1 MKNCEQLYSLYKN
14 EPKLSNP
21 EVMGKL
27 KWTSHQVRKYKY
39 LLKKRG
45 FIGVDKSTDGEEII
59 ILKDYSGTELESDN
73 FKQEAY
79 KQLYD
84 SCINKMEDANLSISQ
99 FIQLE
104 QEARLILNKIV

>member
-1 MKNCEQLYSLYKN
+1 MKNCERLYNLFC
-14 EPKLSNP
+14 EFPKISNP
-21 EVMGKL
+21 EVMEKL

-45 FIGVDKSTDGEEII
+45 FIGVDGDEIV
-59 ILKDYSGTELESDN
+59 ILREYSGTDLESIN

-84 SCINKMEDANLSISQ
+84 ICIERAESKDISTSQ
-99 FIQLE
+99 LIQLI
-104 QEARLILNKIV
+104 QEIRLVLNQIV

>member
-1 MKNCEQLYSLYKN
+1 MKNCERLYNLFC
-14 EPKLSNP
+14 EFPKISNP
-21 EVMGKL
+21 EVMEKL

-45 FIGVDKSTDGEEII
+45 FIGVDGDEII
-59 ILKDYSGTELESDN
+59 VLKEYSGTELESDN

-84 SCINKMEDANLSISQ
+84 ACINKMEDANLSISQ